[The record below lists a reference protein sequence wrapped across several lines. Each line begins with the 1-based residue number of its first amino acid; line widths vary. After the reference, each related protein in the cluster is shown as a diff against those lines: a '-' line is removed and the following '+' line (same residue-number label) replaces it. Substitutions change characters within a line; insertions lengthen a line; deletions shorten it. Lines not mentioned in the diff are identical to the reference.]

1 MKQYTSKEQTQ
12 HLIELGFP
20 KPKSISDYDFDWDV
34 FEEYNYYTNVEFEYN
49 YSIGE
54 LIEFSNTT
62 KFRVDIGLGLAK
74 PCYVNTSAPTFEE
87 TMITCQWGHELIDLL
102 YNLCVKAKEEGVI

>member
-1 MKQYTSKEQTQ
+1 MRQYTSQEQTL
-12 HLIELGFP
+12 HLIEMGFP

-54 LIEFSNTT
+54 LISFLVNPVIEDLAEVY
-62 KFRVDIGLGLAK
+62 RVEYDGADKQFI
-74 PCYVNTSAPTFEE
+74 E
-87 TMITCQWGHELIDLL
+87 TELIDAL
-102 YNLCVKAKEEGVI
+102 YKACLDIKDKGMILYDKERFA